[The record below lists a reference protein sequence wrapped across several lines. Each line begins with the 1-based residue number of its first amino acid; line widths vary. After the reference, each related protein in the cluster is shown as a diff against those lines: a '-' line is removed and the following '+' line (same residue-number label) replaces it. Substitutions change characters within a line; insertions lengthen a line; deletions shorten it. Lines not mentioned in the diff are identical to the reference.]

1 MPELDVLVNGR
12 NYRVACGPGEE
23 DRLLRLAADLD
34 RRVQGLVRSFGQA
47 GEGQLL
53 LVAALLLADELD
65 EAKGAVKQI
74 AGLDERASE
83 SLNQL
88 ADRIEQLAESLEH
101 A

>member
-1 MPELDVLVNGR
+1 MPELDVQVNGR

-34 RRVQGLVRSFGQA
+34 QRVSGLVRSFGQA

-83 SLNQL
+83 SLNHL
-88 ADRIEQLAESLEH
+88 ADRIEQLAESLQH

>member
-1 MPELDVLVNGR
+1 MPELDIQVNGR

-34 RRVQGLVRSFGQA
+34 RRVSGLVRSFGQA

-53 LVAALLLADELD
+53 MVAALLLADELD
-65 EAKGAVKQI
+65 EAKNAAQ
-74 AGLDERASE
+74 ARTGLDERATAAMD
-83 SLNQL
+83 QL
-88 ADRIEQLAESLEH
+88 AARLEQLAEQLEH

>member
-1 MPELDVLVNGR
+1 MPELDVQVNGR

-34 RRVQGLVRSFGQA
+34 QRVSGLVRSFGQA

-74 AGLDERASE
+74 SGLDERASE

>member
-1 MPELDVLVNGR
+1 MPELDVQVNGR

-34 RRVQGLVRSFGQA
+34 QRVSGLVRSFGQA